1 MPQLDRIILFPQ
13 IFWLFIVFVSFYIV
27 LTHFFLPRFLKVLKS
42 RKSII
47 DLNDSKIIKIRDQFI
62 KSEQQ
67 LNQILVNDLL
77 VIRKIFNSNPTF
89 EVFYL
94 KNSETKKVDETLSK
108 ALKNSVLF
116 CNFQILDLIE
126 IRCKLANNVKL
137 DN

>member
-67 LNQILVNDLL
+67 LNQILLNDLL

-126 IRCKLANNVKL
+126 IHCKLANNVKL

>member
-27 LTHFFLPRFLKVLKS
+27 LTHFFLPRFLKILKS